1 MSRLTIDIT
10 DQQHQSLKALAALQ
24 GKTIKQYALE
34 RLFPGDEDAERAWDE
49 LKTLINT
56 RVTEGL
62 AGRLSTKTV
71 GEILDEE
78 IPEALYRAVA
88 EVLIFV
94 LRAAGKLPPA

>member
-34 RLFPGDEDAERAWDE
+34 RLFPGDTDAERALEE
-49 LKTLINT
+49 LKTLMSM
-56 RVTEGL
+56 RVNEGL

-78 IPEALYRAVA
+78 ISEGRA
-88 EVLIFV
+88 
-94 LRAAGKLPPA
+94 

>member
-56 RVTEGL
+56 RVNEGL

-78 IPEALYRAVA
+78 IPEGRA
-88 EVLIFV
+88 
-94 LRAAGKLPPA
+94 